1 MTAPIYRKL
10 SEMRALNTGWRRAGE
25 TIAVVPTMGAL
36 HAGHLSLVQAAKA
49 ACDRV
54 VVWIFVNPKQFN
66 NPEDLRT
73 YPRTEQDDAVK
84 LTPYGVDAIY
94 VPDVDQVY
102 PDGFSTM
109 VSVSELTDVLCGASR
124 PGHFDGVATVVS
136 KIFLQT
142 GADQA
147 FFGEKDFQQLQVVRR
162 LVRDLDIPIS
172 VTACPT
178 VREASGLAMSSRNLR
193 LSEQGLVN
201 AAKLYPILQDIAVEL
216 AQDARFAPL
225 AERARLRL
233 AEAGF
238 GQIDYLDLR
247 AEDDLSALDHPS
259 RAARLF
265 AAVHLE
271 GVRLID
277 NVPVPAV

>member
-1 MTAPIYRKL
+1 
-10 SEMRALNTGWRRAGE
+10 
-25 TIAVVPTMGAL
+25 
-36 HAGHLSLVQAAKA
+36 
-49 ACDRV
+49 
-54 VVWIFVNPKQFN
+54 VNPKQFN
-66 NPEDLRT
+66 NPDDLRT
-73 YPRTEQDDAVK
+73 YPRTEHDDAVK
-84 LTPYGVDAIY
+84 LAPYGVDAIY

-102 PDGFSTM
+102 PEGFSTM
-109 VSVSELTDVLCGASR
+109 VSVSGLTDVLCGASR

-162 LVRDLDIPIS
+162 LVRDLDIPIT

-193 LSEQGLVN
+193 LSEQGLAN

-216 AQDARFAPL
+216 AQDTRFAPL

-247 AEDDLSALDHPS
+247 AEDDLGALDHPN

-265 AAVHLE
+265 AAAHLE

-277 NVPVPAV
+277 NIPVPAV

>member
-1 MTAPIYRKL
+1 MTAQIYRKL
-10 SEMRALNTGWRRAGE
+10 SEMRALNAGWRKAGE
-25 TIAVVPTMGAL
+25 TVAVVPTMGAL
-36 HAGHLSLVQAAKA
+36 HAGHLSLVKAAKA

-66 NPEDLRT
+66 NPDDLKT
-73 YPRTEQDDAVK
+73 YPRTEHDDATK
-84 LTPYGVDAIY
+84 LAPFGVDAIY

-109 VSVSELTDVLCGASR
+109 VSVSGLTDVLCGASR

-162 LVRDLDIPIS
+162 LVRDLDVPID
-172 VTACPT
+172 VIACPT
-178 VREASGLAMSSRNLR
+178 VREPSGLAMSSRNLR

-216 AQDARFAPL
+216 AQDTRFAPL

-259 RAARLF
+259 RPARLF
-265 AAVHLE
+265 AAAHLE

-277 NVPVPAV
+277 NIPVPAV